1 MNRRQQRQRRGEGG
15 HVRPWEFSISAACRC
30 PFPFSVPSV
39 ASCLIPSPLPNANG
53 PPPGNIPLRRAL
65 LDTGPRWPSGS
76 SDTTSRLLPV
86 YHMRRLISRG
96 KLSSFVHMAV
106 KTTQHRQPA
115 CLAHSPDSLTHCRV
129 GQASR
134 FPGGPS
140 VARARL
146 LPAGAV
152 EFHGGAACAGPPGT
166 RDLVPPYELASTF
179 SGRACPPLIIP
190 AVRACYS
197 GVVNGGQARPLNG
210 AGLRDAMRGDKPR
223 GSCTNGVRPWCTMA
237 VRPPAPR

>member
-15 HVRPWEFSISAACRC
+15 HVRPWEFSISVPCRC

-115 CLAHSPDSLTHCRV
+115 CLAHSPRSLTHLQGGTSKPLPWWAV
-129 GQASR
+129 GR
-134 FPGGPS
+134 Y
-140 VARARL
+140 ARL

-152 EFHGGAACAGPPGT
+152 ESHGGAACDGPPSTHATLSHPTASLGDLRSLPRRDRET
-166 RDLVPPYELASTF
+166 RAERARVSAPWSRPAAAGRRCRRGRRG
-179 SGRACPPLIIP
+179 SGPG
-190 AVRACYS
+190 S
-197 GVVNGGQARPLNG
+197 
-210 AGLRDAMRGDKPR
+210 R
-223 GSCTNGVRPWCTMA
+223 GSCRRCP
-237 VRPPAPR
+237 